1 MRLPIRGLPVVAAV
15 FLLVAPGAAHAQQ
28 PVMPVI
34 GFLGT
39 STAAAWAGYVA
50 GFRQGL
56 SEAGYVDGRNVTI
69 EFRWAEGRSDRLS
82 ALAADLVGRR
92 VTVVVT
98 STGVAAALAAKAATP
113 TIPVVFVM
121 GADPVEFGLVAS
133 FNRPGGNLTG
143 VSFLL
148 NVLVP
153 KRLQVLHQLVPTTRA
168 IGVLVHPNNPNAVS
182 DTKNVEAA
190 ARALRLRT
198 HVVTARTERDFDAA
212 FAIVIADVLTAEH
225 RERIVALATRN
236 RLPVISEF
244 RNFADSGALTYGSS
258 GPDAGRRAAYFV
270 DKILKGANPAHLPVE
285 QPTKFELVINL
296 RAAKALGLAIPPS
309 LRLRANHVIESVHA
323 AQHHAAADWPL
334 ALLAPRALS
343 GTFDARRT
351 NRR

>member
-1 MRLPIRGLPVVAAV
+1 MRLPIRRLTVVAAV
-15 FLLVAPGAAHAQQ
+15 FLLVAPVAAHAQQ
-28 PVMPVI
+28 PALPVI

-92 VTVVVT
+92 VTVIVT
-98 STGVAAALAAKAATP
+98 SAGVAPARAAKAATP

-143 VSFLL
+143 VSFLFNL
-148 NVLVP
+148 LGP
-153 KRLQVLHQLVPTTRA
+153 KRLQVLHELVPTTRA
-168 IGVLVHPNNPNAVS
+168 IGVLVNPNNPNAVS

-212 FAIVIADVLTAEH
+212 FATLVEQRV
-225 RERIVALATRN
+225 
-236 RLPVISEF
+236 
-244 RNFADSGALTYGSS
+244 GALFVASDPLFVGARDQLIGLVARHALPAIYDRRELVSAGGLISYGSDFTEAHRQV
-258 GPDAGRRAAYFV
+258 GIYAGR
-270 DKILKGANPAHLPVE
+270 ILKGATPADLPVI
-285 QPTKFELVINL
+285 QPTKFEMVINMKT
-296 RAAKALGLAIPPS
+296 AKALGVTIPPS
-309 LRLRANHVIESVHA
+309 LLLQADQVIE
-323 AQHHAAADWPL
+323 
-334 ALLAPRALS
+334 
-343 GTFDARRT
+343 
-351 NRR
+351 

>member
-1 MRLPIRGLPVVAAV
+1 MRLPIRGLTVVAAV

-28 PVMPVI
+28 PAMPVI

-82 ALAADLVGRR
+82 TLAADLVGRQ
-92 VTVVVT
+92 VTVIVT
-98 STGVAAALAAKAATP
+98 SAGTALALAAKAATP

-153 KRLQVLHQLVPTTRA
+153 KRLQVLHELVPTARA
-168 IGVLVHPNNPNAVS
+168 IGVLVNPNNPNTVS

-212 FAIVIADVLTAEH
+212 FASLVEQRVGALFVAPDPLFVGGRDQLIGLVARHALPAIYDRRELVSAGGLISYGSDFTEAHRQVGIYAGQILKSAKPAD
-225 RERIVALATRN
+225 
-236 RLPVISEF
+236 LPVIQ
-244 RNFADSGALTYGSS
+244 A
-258 GPDAGRRAAYFV
+258 
-270 DKILKGANPAHLPVE
+270 
-285 QPTKFELVINL
+285 TKFEMVINMKT
-296 RAAKALGLAIPPS
+296 AKALGVTIPPS
-309 LRLRANHVIESVHA
+309 LLRQADQVIE
-323 AQHHAAADWPL
+323 
-334 ALLAPRALS
+334 
-343 GTFDARRT
+343 
-351 NRR
+351 